1 MKVWKFSTQEKKK
14 IKKRKKLLFFVSA
27 DKKCITVEEGKEVLV
42 ADFGIIITNPFKHFV
57 EMVPKKGCCYA
68 LYDASYEIK
77 ESRKEELMGFLLLLP
92 PELAPLRI
100 RSMRDPKMQ
109 SKRNVK
115 V

>member
-1 MKVWKFSTQEKKK
+1 MEVFHTRKKKK